1 MADAQISSSD
11 SGHSPAKNDAA
22 LAHATRLTLRVC
34 HVAGT
39 AAFIDEA
46 GLGPEGKDLRKAI
59 RSRNTAALFDH
70 LVAAL
75 SYQGISDEVAKNFMD
90 RHGLA
95 SWHVIESAL
104 RIRPSCPKLKS
115 YWHFYDCRYNK
126 SRFTCAEPNR
136 LVDCPLPRSWLRNGR
151 LNQTA
156 YSLYL
161 FIRDIAGGDLVG
173 WIDKRLNAASKQPEA
188 DRLARMRAALVE
200 PLREVYGV
208 SDKVLT
214 MALSQVLLGA
224 PQSRWRWREVG
235 GSMIAVDTLVH
246 NFLHRTGILQRF
258 EAEHS
263 YGPACYRPRGCA
275 EIIETVAGEID
286 ASQFDRRFPTT
297 FPRFVQY
304 AIWRY
309 CSQQGLDI
317 CNGNQIDDRKPCENI
332 QCALYPN
339 CDFCHANDPHEEHD
353 FGSFEAEGHT
363 IFFKIDYLDR
373 SLNYHSPDP
382 ADPAVTVRVITVML
396 ADEY

>member
-1 MADAQISSSD
+1 MAESSIISAHD
-11 SGHSPAKNDAA
+11 HGRSPAKNDAA
-22 LAHATRLTLRVC
+22 LTHAVRLILKVC
-34 HVAGT
+34 RIVGT

-46 GLGPEGKDLRKAI
+46 GLGLDGKDLRKAI
-59 RSRNTAALFDH
+59 RGRNTAALFDW

-95 SWHVIESAL
+95 SWQVIESDL
-104 RIRPSCPKLKS
+104 RRRPSCLKLKS

-126 SRFTCAEPNR
+126 SRFTCAEPDH
-136 LVDCPLPRSWLRNGR
+136 LADCPLPRSWLRNGR

-161 FIRDIAGGDLVG
+161 FVRDIADGDLVG
-173 WIDKRLNAASKQPEA
+173 WIDRRLQAADEPSGP
-188 DRLARMRAALVE
+188 DRPARMRAALID
-200 PLREVYGV
+200 PLREIYGV

-224 PQSRWRWREVG
+224 PRSRPLWREVG

-258 EAEHS
+258 EAEHP
-263 YGPACYRPRGCA
+263 YGPACYRPNGCA

-286 ASQFDRRFPTT
+286 ASQFDHRFPRM

-317 CNGNQIDDRKPCENI
+317 CNGNQIDDRKPCKNV
-332 QCALYPN
+332 QCLLYPN
-339 CDFCHANDPHEEHD
+339 CDRI
-353 FGSFEAEGHT
+353 T
-363 IFFKIDYLDR
+363 
-373 SLNYHSPDP
+373 LNNRKAAIISSK
-382 ADPAVTVRVITVML
+382 
-396 ADEY
+396 

>member
-1 MADAQISSSD
+1 MAGSDISLQD
-11 SGHSPAKNDAA
+11 HGRSPAKNNTA
-22 LAHATRLTLRVC
+22 LTRARSLILRVC
-34 HVAGT
+34 HLART

-46 GLGPEGKDLRKAI
+46 GLGPEGKELRKAL

-95 SWHVIESAL
+95 SWQVIESAL
-104 RIRPSCPKLKS
+104 RSRPSCPKLRS
-115 YWHFYDCRYNK
+115 YWLFYDCRYNK
-126 SRFTCAEPNR
+126 SRFTCAEPDH
-136 LVDCPLPRSWLRNGR
+136 LADCPLPRSWLRNGR

-161 FIRDIAGGDLVG
+161 FVRDVASGDLVG
-173 WIDKRLNAASKQPEA
+173 WIDRRLGAADEPSGP
-188 DRLARMRAALVE
+188 DRLARMRAALVD

-214 MALSQVLLGA
+214 MALSQLLLGA
-224 PQSRWRWREVG
+224 ARSRWREVG

-246 NFLHRTGILQRF
+246 NFLQRTGILQRF

-263 YGPACYRPRGCA
+263 YGPACYGPRGCA
-275 EIIETVAGEID
+275 EIIEIVAGEID
-286 ASQFDRRFPTT
+286 ASRFDRRFPEI

-309 CSQQGLDI
+309 CSQQGHDI
-317 CNGNQIDDRKPCENI
+317 CNGNQIDDRKPCENV
-332 QCALYPN
+332 QCLLYPG
-339 CDFCHANDPHEEHD
+339 CDRI
-353 FGSFEAEGHT
+353 T
-363 IFFKIDYLDR
+363 
-373 SLNYHSPDP
+373 LNTRKKTDIKSKS
-382 ADPAVTVRVITVML
+382 
-396 ADEY
+396 